1 MKTIKFQVDNSLW
14 EKFFRLYPG
23 QGERSAILR
32 KIVRHIIVGA
42 EEHIPLDEVVA
53 KRIIEDQQGD
63 WPEWPIKVN
72 GTAGKP

>member
-32 KIVRHIIVGA
+32 KIVRHLIVGA
-42 EEHIPLDEVVA
+42 EEHIPLSRKVADRILEDESL
-53 KRIIEDQQGD
+53 EDESWKEG
-63 WPEWPIKVN
+63 WKTI
-72 GTAGKP
+72 